1 MYMKNE
7 LSQTVER
14 LEGKKAKLV
23 QEVDMLKTRGFSPKS
38 SDRYVISPDRG
49 MLTMSSGGGSSFLN
63 LPMKHTTH
71 KYSIQPYRK
80 PTTSTACGENI
91 SSRSVVPKLAGKMSR
106 SPIGRINTESNSPG
120 RRTMVSGT
128 MSDSITA
135 VGDNDSF
142 LNLGESEAE
151 HYNSLVKAGYVA
163 GKRRSPLPHH

>member
-1 MYMKNE
+1 MD
-7 LSQTVER
+7 R
-14 LEGKKAKLV
+14 LEAKKENLLN
-23 QEVDMLKTRGFSPKS
+23 EIEMLKTRGFSPKAS
-38 SDRYVISPDRG
+38 ELISPHDRSG
-49 MLTMSSGGGSSFLN
+49 ILTMSSGNSFLN

-80 PTTSTACGENI
+80 GNTQSTYAE
-91 SSRSVVPKLAGKMSR
+91 SQQSVKHKMSR

-128 MSDSITA
+128 LSDTITA

-151 HYNSLVKAGYVA
+151 HYRSIVKVPLQYHA
-163 GKRRSPLPHH
+163 KHRSPYQQ